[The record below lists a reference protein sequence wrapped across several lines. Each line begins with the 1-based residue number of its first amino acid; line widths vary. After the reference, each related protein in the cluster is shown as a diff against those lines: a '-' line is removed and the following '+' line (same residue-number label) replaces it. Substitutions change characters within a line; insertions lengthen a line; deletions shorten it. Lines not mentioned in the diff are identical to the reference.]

1 MLDKVLHTVLYLR
14 CTKME
19 SKKKKKKKKKCVM
32 DVTRGVDAQS
42 ESEECKTS
50 GARQAKRE
58 LEKGVTRRTGRAS
71 RIETWR

>member
-1 MLDKVLHTVLYLR
+1 
-14 CTKME
+14 
-19 SKKKKKKKKKCVM
+19 M
-32 DVTRGVDAQS
+32 DATRGVDVQS

-71 RIETWR
+71 KLGDETGLYDNMTVTPTWAEAFPVARHHRQS